1 MKLLGI
7 VFQSTQQ
14 PNRLSLFAD
23 KVESLQEG
31 MARAAITVTN
41 EQGQLGWVPIITTL
55 RDVPDAAIPSP
66 IQNIETVTK
75 GEKTTS
81 WIMKTVIINKDTV
94 LFDCVKKYLTEP
106 ESLYI
111 EAQINADR
119 IIQQ

>member
-14 PNRLSLFAD
+14 LNRLSLFAD

-81 WIMKTVIINKDTV
+81 WIMKTVIDSKDTA
-94 LFDCVKKYLTEP
+94 LFEAVKKYLKEP
-106 ESLYI
+106 EVLYI
-111 EAQINADR
+111 EDKIKDENR
-119 IIQQ
+119 II